1 MEYVYGPVPS
11 RRLGQSLGVDPIP
24 LKTCNWNCVYCQLGR
39 TIPLTNQRKE
49 YAPRQQII
57 AEVEKALRE
66 AAEGSIDWITFVG
79 SGEPTL
85 HSSLG
90 WMIREVKKRTGIPVA
105 VITNGSLFYLP
116 EVREALQVADAVLPS
131 FDAGTPGLYREIN
144 RPHPEISF
152 NRLFEGLVRFSQEY
166 RGKLGV
172 EVMLVQG
179 LNDTEKALQEIAR
192 KLKSVDLDEVHLA
205 QPTRPPVETW
215 VQPPT
220 EEGLMRV
227 QAILGEAAHVLH
239 PAVGTFNLGEYESL
253 TDALMGII
261 TRHPL
266 KESQILDILEDWSPD
281 AVNRELVDLIE
292 SGKAQVVERYG
303 VKFWSGSPSHFPEE
317 EQSERTSP
325 RCRQ

>member
-11 RRLGQSLGVDPIP
+11 RRLGQSLGIDPIP

-39 TIPLTNQRKE
+39 TIPLANQRKE
-49 YAPRQQII
+49 YVPRQQII
-57 AEVEKALRE
+57 AEVEKALQE
-66 AAEGSIDWITFVG
+66 APEGSIDWITFVG

-90 WMIREVKKRTGIPVA
+90 WMIREVKKHTEIPVA

-116 EVREALQVADAVLPS
+116 EVRRALHPADAVLPS
-131 FDAGTPGLYREIN
+131 FDAGRHGLYRKIN

-152 NRLFEGLVRFSQEY
+152 DRLFDGLVSFSREY
-166 RGKLGV
+166 RGKIGV

-192 KLKSVDLDEVHLA
+192 KIKAVDLDEVHLA

-220 EEGLMRV
+220 EEGLMRA

-253 TDALMGII
+253 TDALVGII

-266 KESQILDILEDWSPD
+266 KEKQILDILQDWSPD
-281 AVNRELVDLIE
+281 AVNRELADLHD

-303 VKFWSGSPSHFPEE
+303 VKFWIGSPSYFPGVE
-317 EQSERTSP
+317 
-325 RCRQ
+325 